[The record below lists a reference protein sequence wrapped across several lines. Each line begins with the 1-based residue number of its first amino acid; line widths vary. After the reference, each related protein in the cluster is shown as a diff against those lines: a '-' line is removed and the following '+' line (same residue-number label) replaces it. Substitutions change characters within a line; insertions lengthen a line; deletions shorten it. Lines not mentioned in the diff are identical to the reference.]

1 MRMIN
6 LTPHSVVIYAGE
18 EAVITQG
25 PDGPMARCVE
35 SREDAGTIEVDGHQV
50 PVSEVD
56 FGEVQDLPEPQ
67 EGTVYVVS
75 RATAEARPNR
85 RDLYY
90 PDIQVRDD
98 AGRIIGCRGLAQV
111 PPPLWPPEREAEER
125 LRDALIGL
133 GYLEDA
139 PDTPAGLRL
148 TLTRMRHALGR
159 ALQVA
164 PLTEELAALAAVVG
178 EPTEVEEAGVV
189 VVFGSAA
196 DPGER
201 RPGDIDVA
209 YTGPRELAE
218 PFVAEWARLH
228 GREGLPVDWHR
239 AQHGP
244 AGDIQLPA
252 PWGQPGHAV
261 VLHDRPG
268 HTAVSWRSVF
278 GLASCI
284 RAHGT
289 DPEHMRQLLGGRSW
303 RLTVVPAPGEA
314 GEWDEYVEG
323 LTALRSATAKHP
335 LAATVLEEFWGP
347 LMQRLLAED
356 PRPQPSA
363 LGELTVGSPMAAG
376 GAIVITLHPDGRVEQ
391 PYSARSRGEL
401 ERLLYAS

>member
-6 LTPHSVVIYAGE
+6 LTPHPVVIYAGE
-18 EAVITQG
+18 EAVINQG
-25 PDGPMARCVE
+25 PDGPMARCIE
-35 SREDAGTIEVDGHQV
+35 AREDAGTVEIAGHQV

-56 FGEVQDLPEPQ
+56 FEEVENLPEPE
-67 EGTVYVVS
+67 EGVVYVVS
-75 RATAEARPNR
+75 RATAEARPDR

-111 PPPLWPPEREAEER
+111 PPPLFPPEREAEER

-139 PDTPAGLRL
+139 PDTPAGVRL

-159 ALQVA
+159 ALQLV

-178 EPTEVEEAGVV
+178 EPARDDAEEAGVV

-196 DPGER
+196 DPGTQPR
-201 RPGDIDVA
+201 DIDVV

-218 PFVAEWARLH
+218 PLVAEWARLH
-228 GREGLPVDWHR
+228 GHEGLPVDWHTAR
-239 AQHGP
+239 YGP
-244 AGDIQLPA
+244 TGDIQLPA

-261 VLHDRPG
+261 VLHDRPE
-268 HTAVSWRSVF
+268 HTPVSWRPVY

-284 RAHGT
+284 RAHGQ
-289 DPEHMRQLLGGRSW
+289 DYAPLKRLLSSQPW
-303 RLTVVPAPGEA
+303 RLTVVPAPGED
-314 GEWDEYVEG
+314 GEWDGYVEG

-335 LAATVLEEFWGP
+335 AGAEVLVDLWGP
-347 LMQRLLAED
+347 LMQRLLVED
-356 PRPQPSA
+356 PQPQPSA
-363 LGELTVGSPMAAG
+363 HKDLAAGSPMAAG
-376 GAIVITLHPDGRVEQ
+376 GALVITLQPDGTIVQ
-391 PYSARSRGEL
+391 PHAPRAVGEL
-401 ERLLYAS
+401 ERLLYA